1 MAKGGTSGQ
10 GPYAVLLKSSSGSAA
25 WKVLS
30 FGARSLFLALSG
42 HCSNHSNLA
51 YLSYRNAGK
60 ELGIGSHRK
69 ISEWYKELQ
78 HYRFIVLHRYGSL
91 GTKGKAKAPQWRITD
106 RGNKASGELTPT
118 RDFMRWDGVL
128 FEPDPR
134 TRFST
139 IAPDKKGR
147 RRGQATGKLD
157 MCTTPGTGFYFP
169 PVYHAG
175 DTSDDEHELAK
186 RFLTALGEVK

>member
-10 GPYAVLLKSSSGSAA
+10 GPYAVLLKSTSGSAA

-42 HCSNHSNLA
+42 HCGNYSNLA

-60 ELGIGSHRK
+60 ELGTRSHRK

-91 GTKGKAKAPQWRITD
+91 GIEGKAKAPQWRITD

-128 FEPDPR
+128 FER
-134 TRFST
+134 KAVARYST
-139 IAPDKKGR
+139 IAPTKKGR
-147 RRGQATGKLD
+147 RRGTEVAELRAVILTLKA
-157 MCTTPGTGFYFP
+157 PA
-169 PVYHAG
+169 VI
-175 DTSDDEHELAK
+175 EHVPIKSITKE
-186 RFLTALGEVK
+186 